1 MEVISLHLS
10 SFILHPL
17 FINWNPSLTLGPF
30 RWYSLCWL
38 IGLGLAYFIVRKL
51 FYEQNIAERTI
62 VNAKGKKEKENVF
75 DPLFVY
81 CFLGILIGARLGHCL
96 FYQPDYFL
104 SSGKH
109 IVEMLLPI
117 HFLADGGWKF
127 TGYEGLASH
136 GGTLGL
142 IIALI
147 LYVRWSKLSI
157 WTVLDNIAI
166 ATGTTACFIRL
177 GNLMNSEII
186 GKPTDVPWAFIFER
200 VDMIPRHPGQ
210 LYEAIAYAILFF
222 LMWYL
227 YKKSRKGMSQNQKAS
242 QQWTSESRIPQVGTG
257 FYFGLCLTYIFT
269 FRFFIEYTKDVQ
281 EAFEEDMMFN
291 MGQLLSIPFIIIG
304 VWCMLRAKKKS

>member
-10 SFILHPL
+10 SFIFHPMYIL
-17 FINWNPSLTLGPF
+17 WNPSLTFGPF

-38 IGLGLAYFIVRKL
+38 IGLALAYFIVRHL
-51 FYEQNIAERTI
+51 FYEQGIAERT
-62 VNAKGKKEKENVF
+62 VKKNGKKEVENVF
-75 DPLFVY
+75 DPLFIY

-104 SSGKH
+104 TSGKH
-109 IVEMLLPI
+109 IVEMFLPI
-117 HFLADGGWKF
+117 HFMADGGWKF

-142 IIALI
+142 MIALW
-147 LYVRWSKLSI
+147 LYVRYSKIGI

-186 GKPTDVPWAFIFER
+186 GKVTDVPWAFIFER
-200 VDMIPRHPGQ
+200 VDNLPRHPGQ

-222 LMWYL
+222 IMWAI
-227 YKKSRKGMSQNQKAS
+227 YKRSRKNPSTNTQHPTPNTQY
-242 QQWTSESRIPQVGTG
+242 PQVGTG
-257 FYFGLCLTYIFT
+257 WYFGFCLFYIFT
-269 FRFFIEYTKDVQ
+269 FRFLIEYTKDVQ
-281 EAFEEDMMFN
+281 EAWEADMLFN
-291 MGQLLSIPFIIIG
+291 MGQLLSVPFIIIG
-304 VWCMLRAKKKS
+304 LYCMIRAKK